1 MNMQKLNKLN
11 IQDILGL
18 TPMQEGMLFHYLS
31 NSESKQYLEQ
41 LCLTLCG
48 EIDEAIIK
56 KAWNNVVQNNEMLRT
71 IFKWDKLD
79 KPLQIILKQYEIP
92 YVQYDLSDINSSDK
106 EAKIID
112 IKDSELNVKIDI
124 SENPLRIA
132 IIKLDISKYELI
144 ITYHHILY
152 DGWSNGVVVK
162 EFVQDC
168 NSLCEDKPLSII
180 KKNSF
185 KEFIKYYQKQDKAMQ
200 ETFWREHFNAYESK
214 STIWTKPSY
223 SEIYTVNN
231 KVNYKLNNK
240 ISEDIYEFCKK
251 QKTTVAALI
260 YTAWGILLQKY
271 NNTNDI
277 VFGTT
282 VSGRNADISG
292 VEDMVGLFINTLPLR
307 VNSTEGESVQNL
319 LEKVDCILKERD
331 EYQSTSLVDI
341 KPYSGIDNKEELF
354 DTLVVIENYPIDK
367 ELLNN
372 DNPIKIEEYS
382 MTEMTNYKLT
392 LAIIDF
398 EGLEL
403 ELSYDTSIFNY
414 AEINRMLRHFENIII
429 NIIVNQVSSISQIDM
444 LTKEERQQI
453 LTDFNNTKADYPKD
467 KTIHKLFEE
476 QVEKTPDSIAIV
488 FEDKILTYRELNERT
503 NQLARILRDKGV
515 VPDSIVGIMVERSIE
530 MIVGIIGILKAGGAY
545 LPIDT
550 EYPQD
555 RIEYIAEDSKCS
567 LILTQKKLIGKVP
580 SNIQALILEDESLYV
595 GECSNPNSSA
605 GPNNLAYIIYTSGS
619 TGTPKGVM
627 LEHFGVVNT
636 LHVLKDKYPIKD
648 NDAYLLKTS
657 YTFDVSVSE
666 LFGWFMGGGRLV
678 ILKHGGEK
686 EPIEILRAVTKYQV
700 THLNFVPSMLRI
712 FVQILEDSSEKPDT
726 LKYVFS
732 AGEALT
738 IELAERF
745 RYILPNISLENLYG
759 PTETTIYATKYSL
772 SELDDNMRIAI
783 GKPIYNTT
791 AYIVDSNVRLQPIG
805 VAGELCLSGAGLA
818 RGYLNRPKLTA
829 EKFAD
834 NPFELGTKM
843 YKTGDLARWLPDG
856 NIEFLGRIDHQ
867 VKIRGY
873 RIELGEIENKL
884 LSHEAVKDTVVI
896 AKDDNNGNKYLC
908 AYIVMDYKLTIAELR
923 EHLLRDLPDYMI
935 PSYFI
940 QLEKLPL
947 TSNGKVDR
955 KTLSELDY
963 NISTGVEYEAPR
975 NSTEE
980 KLVEIWREIL
990 GVDKIGINDNFF
1002 ELGGHSLKA
1011 TSLAARIH
1019 KVLDIEIPLREIFK
1033 APTIKGISEYIKGS
1047 KESIYSSIEPI
1058 EEKDYYEMSSAQKRM
1073 YTLQQL
1079 DINST
1084 SYNMPGVIELDGDLD
1099 IEYLKE
1105 VFDKLVQRHE
1115 VLRTSFEVIEDGL
1128 VQKVHKKVEFYIEEY
1143 NVEEEK
1149 GIEEVVKGFIRA
1161 FNLLKAPLLRLGLVK
1176 THPNKHILMFDIH
1189 HIISDGVSMGILVEE
1204 FSKIYAGERLTPLRI
1219 QYKDFSEWQNELFR
1233 SKSIKAQE
1241 EYWLKQF
1248 EGEIPVLNLTT
1259 DYQRPAVQSFEGDTI
1274 QLEINKELTN
1284 KLRQIS
1290 KATGSTMYMVLLST
1304 FNILLSKYS
1313 GQEDIIVGSPIAG
1326 RPHEDLGNIIGMFVN
1341 TLAMRNYPNGEKTFK
1356 EFLKEV
1362 KENALGAYE
1371 NQDYQFEEL
1380 VEKLNVARDFSRNP
1394 LFDVMFTLQNMDMG
1408 EIAVAGLKIKP
1419 HNLEN
1424 RISKFD
1430 MTVEAV
1436 ELLDSISINL
1446 QYCTKLFSRT
1456 TIKRMY
1462 RHLENII
1469 QAVTEDIDTKLSEVY
1484 MLTEEER
1491 QQILIDFNNTKADY
1505 PKDKTIHQLFEEQ
1518 VERTPNN
1525 IAVIYEDKSL
1535 TYRELNDRAN
1545 QVAII
1550 LRNKGVGTDNI
1561 VAIMVE
1567 RSLQMIVG
1575 IIGILKAGG
1584 AYLPIDPA
1592 YPNDRIQYML
1602 KDSGTGILLTQ
1613 SWLDKGIAGVSEIIE
1628 LDNEAIYQG
1637 QTNNLGE
1644 MNKSIDLAYVIYTS
1658 GSTGA
1663 PKGVAVPHRALNNF
1677 LNTLYDKFNGQV
1689 GAGDSCLSL
1698 TNISFDVS
1706 VGEIFLP
1713 LRYGGSLAL
1722 YHNDEIIDI
1731 YRLSKFIIKNNIT
1744 FGYIPPTILK
1754 DVYELLKSS
1763 GEKISLNKILVGVE
1777 PIKDYVLYSYFSLNP
1792 SMQIVNGYGPTE
1804 ATICAT
1810 MNKLEET
1817 EITGRN
1823 VPIGKPMLNT
1833 QVYIVDKNNML
1844 QPMGIAGELCITGDG
1859 LTRGYLNRQEL
1870 TAEKFVENPFEPGT
1884 KMYKTGDLARW
1895 LPDGNIEFCGRID
1908 NQVKIR
1914 GYRIELGEIES
1925 KLLSH
1930 EDVKEA
1936 VVITRDDN
1944 NGNKLLCAYV
1954 IGEKELTVTQLRK
1967 HLFQNLPNYMIPSYF
1982 IQLDKLPL
1990 TPNGKVDRKKLP
2002 EPDASIFTGAEYE
2015 APRNNIEEKLVEIWS
2030 EILGAEKI
2038 GINDNFFE
2046 LGGHSLKATSLIAK
2060 MHKVL
2065 NVQVPLK
2072 EIFANPTIKG
2082 ISEHIR
2088 GSKENIYSSIEPIE
2102 EKEYYEM
2109 SSAQKRMYTL
2119 QQLELDSTSYNM
2131 SGVLELKGELNVQR
2145 LKEAFNIL
2153 IQRHEALRTSFEL
2166 IDEGL
2171 VQKVHNKIEFDIEEY
2186 ETEEDK
2192 GIEGLEKGFI
2202 RAFDLS
2208 KAPLLRVGLIKVQ
2221 SNEYIL
2227 MYDMHHIISDGVSM
2241 GILVEEFS
2249 RAYAG
2254 EELTSLRIQY
2264 KDFSEWQNE
2273 LFKSDKIKAQEE
2285 YWLKQFEGEIPVL
2298 NLTTDYQRPAV
2309 QSFEGDTIQFEINKE
2324 LTNKLRQISKATGS
2338 TMYMVLLSIFNIL
2351 LSKYSG
2357 QEDIIVGS
2365 PIAGRPHEDLGN
2377 IIGMFVNTLAM
2388 RNYPNGE
2395 KTFKEFL
2402 KEVKE
2407 NALGAYENQD
2417 YQFEELVEKLNVAR
2431 DFSRNPLFDVM
2442 FTLQNM
2448 DMGEIAVAGLKIK
2461 PHNLENRIS
2470 KFDMTLEAV
2479 ELVDS
2484 ISINLQYCT
2493 KLFNRMTIKR
2503 MYTHLENIIQAVTE
2517 NIDTRLSEV
2526 DMLTE
2531 EERQQI
2537 LINFNNTKAD
2547 YPKNKTIHQLFEEQ
2561 VEKTPDNIAVVYEEK
2576 SFTYRELNERA
2587 NQLARVLRDKGIKS
2601 DSIVAIMVERS
2612 LDMIVGIMGVL
2623 KSGGA
2628 YLPIDPEYP
2637 KDRIEY
2643 TLEDSEAIML
2653 LTQRS
2658 IITDISYS
2666 GEIIILNEYETCHE
2680 DKSNLEAIVKPDN
2693 LAYIIYTSGTT
2704 GKPKGAMIEHRNVVR
2719 LFFNDRALFDFTDK
2733 DVWTMF
2739 HSYCFD
2745 FSVWEMYGALLYGG
2759 KLIVIPKLIA
2769 RDTAEYLKVLE
2780 NEKVTVLN
2788 QTPSAFYRLIEEDEK
2803 AGKCELGIRYVIF
2816 GGEALMPG
2824 MLKRF
2829 YEKYPKT
2836 KLINMYGITET
2847 TVHVTYKE
2855 ITEEDIRLNISNIGK
2870 PIPTL
2875 TAYIMDKNAKLLPIG
2890 VPGELCVGGAGVCRG
2905 YLRRPELTAEKFIT
2919 NMFAQNPL
2927 ETGEKLYRSGDLVR
2941 MLPDGNMEYMGR
2953 IDQQV
2958 KIRGHRIE
2966 LGEIE
2971 SKLLKYEGIKETI
2984 VIARKDEEQNN
2995 YLCAYIVLD
3004 KEQIQHKDLTVTE
3017 LRHHLDKELPDYM
3030 IPSYFIQLE
3039 KLPLT
3044 ANGKVDRKALP
3055 EPDGNIFTGAE
3066 YEAPRNSTEEKLV
3079 EIWREILGV
3088 DKISINDNFFELGG
3102 HSLKAT
3108 SLVAKIHRELNVK
3121 IPLREIFNAPTVS
3134 QMSKYIM
3141 SSEENIYSPIK
3152 PLDKKEY
3159 YELSYSQ
3166 KRLWILHQL
3175 QPNSIAYNIPS
3186 YFILREKLNEEAFNK
3201 AFIKLIERHESLR
3214 TSFEVI
3220 DGEPVQLIYGK
3231 IDFNITKLDISN
3243 MEGENLLQKRQE
3255 IIDTELNKPLN
3266 IKIAPLYRVI
3276 LVKCK
3281 NEEYEIMIC
3290 MHHII
3295 TDGWSMNVL
3304 KSEFFTLYNSY
3315 KNGLV
3320 IELKPL
3326 AVQYK
3331 DFASWQNSLLKDGIK
3346 MQKAKEFWI
3355 KNMSGDTPI
3364 LNLPISKIVS
3374 SDLIGSSGYRCIVSS
3389 TVKNKLKQ
3397 LAREQNLSLYSI
3409 LLGILNIYLSDLT
3422 GQEDIIIGS
3431 AGSGRQHDDV
3441 KGIIGFFVNT
3451 MFIRNKIDNEDTFI
3465 NIINKVNEN
3474 IINVL
3479 EYQSYPIELLLDELK
3494 MSYPK
3499 ISIFFNMLNIE
3510 EYESEIIENLE
3521 SYHLKQLQEVKYDLV
3536 FYVREYAN
3544 AIEILVNYKSN
3555 LFKPY
3560 IVENIAN
3567 QYIQLI
3573 QYVVENF
3580 NDTIKDNKNKKVK
3593 RKLTFK

>member
-1 MNMQKLNKLN
+1 M
-11 IQDILGL
+11 
-18 TPMQEGMLFHYLS
+18 
-31 NSESKQYLEQ
+31 
-41 LCLTLCG
+41 
-48 EIDEAIIK
+48 
-56 KAWNNVVQNNEMLRT
+56 
-71 IFKWDKLD
+71 
-79 KPLQIILKQYEIP
+79 
-92 YVQYDLSDINSSDK
+92 
-106 EAKIID
+106 
-112 IKDSELNVKIDI
+112 
-124 SENPLRIA
+124 
-132 IIKLDISKYELI
+132 
-144 ITYHHILY
+144 
-152 DGWSNGVVVK
+152 
-162 EFVQDC
+162 
-168 NSLCEDKPLSII
+168 
-180 KKNSF
+180 
-185 KEFIKYYQKQDKAMQ
+185 
-200 ETFWREHFNAYESK
+200 
-214 STIWTKPSY
+214 
-223 SEIYTVNN
+223 
-231 KVNYKLNNK
+231 
-240 ISEDIYEFCKK
+240 
-251 QKTTVAALI
+251 I

-282 VSGRNADISG
+282 VSGRNTDISG

-307 VNSTEGESVQNL
+307 VNSTEGESVQSL

-341 KPYSGIDNKEELF
+341 KSYSEIDSKEELF

-367 ELLNN
+367 ALLNN
-372 DNPIKIEEYS
+372 DNPIKIEEYT

-392 LAIIDF
+392 LAIINF

-403 ELSYDTSIFNY
+403 ELSYDNSIFND

-429 NIIVNQVSSISQIDM
+429 NIIENQVSSISQVDM
-444 LTKEERQQI
+444 LTEEERHQI
-453 LTDFNNTKADYPKD
+453 LIDFNNTKAYYPKD

-476 QVEKTPDSIAIV
+476 QVSRTPESIAIV
-488 FEDKILTYRELNERT
+488 YEDRQLTYRELNERA
-503 NQLARILRDKGV
+503 NQLARLLRDKGV
-515 VPDSIVGIMVERSIE
+515 GPDNIVGIMVDKSME
-530 MIVGIIGILKAGGAY
+530 MAVGVLGILKAGGAY

-550 EYPQD
+550 DYKADRIKYFLEDSCCNILLCNNTDVKELKLDIDIIPLDDLKLLHNQENFNLENVNKPQD
-555 RIEYIAEDSKCS
+555 
-567 LILTQKKLIGKVP
+567 
-580 SNIQALILEDESLYV
+580 
-595 GECSNPNSSA
+595 
-605 GPNNLAYIIYTSGS
+605 LAYIMYTSGS
-619 TGTPKGVM
+619 TGKPKGV
-627 LEHFGVVNT
+627 LIEHRSVV
-636 LHVLKDKYPIKD
+636 
-648 NDAYLLKTS
+648 
-657 YTFDVSVSE
+657 
-666 LFGWFMGGGRLV
+666 RLV
-678 ILKHGGEK
+678 KNTNYLDFSKCSRIIQTGALVFDASIFEIWGSLLNGLMLHLVNKEVILDAAKLKNELIKNKIDTIWLTSSLFSQLASEDASMFKGCKNLLVGGDLLSVKHINAVRK
-686 EPIEILRAVTKYQV
+686 ECIGI
-700 THLNFVPSMLRI
+700 
-712 FVQILEDSSEKPDT
+712 
-726 LKYVFS
+726 
-732 AGEALT
+732 
-738 IELAERF
+738 
-745 RYILPNISLENLYG
+745 NIVNGYG
-759 PTETTIYATKYSL
+759 PTENTTFSVCHIIDKNYI
-772 SELDDNMRIAI
+772 DNIPI
-783 GKPIYNTT
+783 GKPINNST
-791 AYIVDSNVRLQPIG
+791 AYIVDRSNKLCSIG
-805 VAGELCLSGAGLA
+805 LAGELCVAGDGLA
-818 RGYLNRPKLTA
+818 RGYLNRPDLTS
-829 EKFAD
+829 EKFVQ
-834 NPFELGTKM
+834 NPFETGTRM
-843 YKTGDLARWLPDG
+843 YRTGDLARWMPNG

-873 RIELGEIENKL
+873 RIEPGEIENKL
-884 LSHEAVKDTVVI
+884 LSNDAVKETIVI
-896 AKDDNNGNKYLC
+896 ARDDNNGNKYLC
-908 AYIVMDYKLTIAELR
+908 AYVVGEKELIVSDLR
-923 EHLLRDLPDYMI
+923 AYLSKDMPDYMI

-947 TSNGKVDR
+947 TLNGKIDR
-955 KTLSELDY
+955 KALPKTDGD
-963 NISTGVEYEAPR
+963 IFTGTEYEAPR

-980 KLVEIWREIL
+980 KIVKIWREIL
-990 GVDKIGINDNFF
+990 GVEKIGINDNFF

-1011 TSLAARIH
+1011 TSLVARIH

-1033 APTIKGISEYIKGS
+1033 ASTVKGISEYIKS
-1047 KESIYSSIEPI
+1047 NEESIYSSIEPI

-1105 VFDKLVQRHE
+1105 VFDRLIQRHE

-1128 VQKVHKKVEFYIEEY
+1128 VQRVHKKVEFGIEEY
-1143 NVEEEK
+1143 KVEEEK

-1161 FNLLKAPLLRLGLVK
+1161 FNLIKAPLLRLGLVK
-1176 THPNKHILMFDIH
+1176 TQSNKHILMFDMH

-1204 FSKIYAGERLTPLRI
+1204 FSKAYAGEELTPLRI
-1219 QYKDFSEWQNELFR
+1219 QYKDFSEWQNALFR
-1233 SKSIKAQE
+1233 SDSIKAQE
-1241 EYWLKQF
+1241 DYWIKQF
-1248 EGEIPVLNLTT
+1248 EGEIPVLNLNT
-1259 DYQRPAVQSFEGDTI
+1259 DYQRPAVQSFEGDSI
-1274 QLEINKELTN
+1274 QLEVDKELTN
-1284 KLRQIS
+1284 KLRQIA
-1290 KATGSTMYMVLLST
+1290 KDTGSTMYMVLLST

-1326 RPHEDLGNIIGMFVN
+1326 RPHADLDNIIGMFVN

-1394 LFDVMFTLQNMDMG
+1394 LFDVMFTLQNVDMG
-1408 EIAVAGLKIKP
+1408 EIEVAGIKLKP

-1436 ELLDSISINL
+1436 ELVNSMSINI

-1456 TIKRMY
+1456 TIERMY

-1469 QAVTEDIDTKLSEVY
+1469 QAVTENIDIKLSQVD

-1518 VERTPNN
+1518 AEKTPDN
-1525 IAVIYEDKSL
+1525 IAVVYEDKSL
-1535 TYRELNDRAN
+1535 TYRELNERAN
-1545 QVAII
+1545 QVARV
-1550 LRNKGVGTDNI
+1550 LRNKGVSTDNI
-1561 VAIMVE
+1561 VTIMVE
-1567 RSLQMIVG
+1567 RSLQLIVG

-1584 AYLPIDPA
+1584 AYLPIDPS
-1592 YPNDRIQYML
+1592 YPSDRIQYML
-1602 KDSGTGILLTQ
+1602 ADSGTRILLTQ
-1613 SWLDKGIAGVSEIIE
+1613 SWLDKGITGVSEIIE
-1628 LDNEAIYQG
+1628 LDNEAVYQG

-1644 MNKSIDLAYVIYTS
+1644 MNKSFDLAYVIYTS

-1663 PKGVAVPHRALNNF
+1663 PKGVAVPHRALSNF

-1713 LRYGGSLAL
+1713 LRYGGSLTL

-1777 PIKDYVLYSYFSLNP
+1777 PIKDYVLFSYFSLNP
-1792 SMQIVNGYGPTE
+1792 SMQIVNGYGQRTE

-1810 MNKLEET
+1810 MNKLEKT

-1823 VPIGKPMLNT
+1823 VPIGKPILNA

-1844 QPMGIAGELCITGDG
+1844 QPVGISGELCIAGDG

-1870 TAEKFVENPFEPGT
+1870 TAEKFVENPFKSGT

-1914 GYRIELGEIES
+1914 GYRIELGEIEN

-1930 EDVKEA
+1930 EAVKEA

-1944 NGNKLLCAYV
+1944 SGNKLLCAYV
-1954 IGEKELTVTQLRK
+1954 VGEKELTVTQLRK
-1967 HLFQNLPNYMIPSYF
+1967 HLFQSLPNYMIPSYF
-1982 IQLDKLPL
+1982 IQLDKFPL
-1990 TPNGKVDRKKLP
+1990 TTNGKVDRKKLP
-2002 EPDASIFTGAEYE
+2002 EPDGSIFTGAEYE
-2015 APRNNIEEKLVEIWS
+2015 APRDSIEEDLVKIWN
-2030 EILGAEKI
+2030 EVLGVEKI

-2060 MHKVL
+2060 IHKVL

-2088 GSKENIYSSIEPIE
+2088 GSKENIYSSVEPIG

-2119 QQLELDSTSYNM
+2119 QQLELNSTSYNM
-2131 SGVLELKGELNVQR
+2131 PGVFKLKGELNVQR

-2153 IQRHEALRTSFEL
+2153 IQRHEALRTSFDMVE
-2166 IDEGL
+2166 EGL
-2171 VQKVHNKIEFDIEEY
+2171 IQKVHSKVEFDIEEY
-2186 ETEEDK
+2186 EAEEDK
-2192 GIEGLEKGFI
+2192 EIEGLERGFI
-2202 RAFDLS
+2202 RAFDLL

-2221 SNEYIL
+2221 SNKHIL
-2227 MYDMHHIISDGVSM
+2227 MFDMHHIISDGVSM

-2249 RAYAG
+2249 KAYAG
-2254 EELTSLRIQY
+2254 EELTPLRIQY
-2264 KDFSEWQNE
+2264 KDFSEWQNA
-2273 LFKSDKIKAQEE
+2273 LFRSDSIKAQED
-2285 YWLKQFEGEIPVL
+2285 YWIKQFEGEIPVL
-2298 NLTTDYQRPAV
+2298 NLNTDYQRPAV
-2309 QSFEGDTIQFEINKE
+2309 QSFEGDSIQLEVDKE
-2324 LTNKLRQISKATGS
+2324 LTNKLRQIAKDTGS
-2338 TMYMVLLSIFNIL
+2338 TMYMVLLSTFNIL

-2365 PIAGRPHEDLGN
+2365 PIAGRPHADLDN

-2442 FTLQNM
+2442 FTLQNV
-2448 DMGEIAVAGLKIK
+2448 DMGEIEVAGIKLK
-2461 PHNLENRIS
+2461 PHNLENKIS
-2470 KFDMTLEAV
+2470 KFDMNVEAV
-2479 ELVDS
+2479 ELVNS
-2484 ISINLQYCT
+2484 MSINIQYCT
-2493 KLFNRMTIKR
+2493 KLFSRTTIER
-2503 MYTHLENIIQAVTE
+2503 MYRHLENIIQAVTE
-2517 NIDTRLSEV
+2517 NIDIKLSQV

-2537 LINFNNTKAD
+2537 LIDFNNTKAD
-2547 YPKNKTIHQLFEEQ
+2547 YPKDKTIHQLFEEQ
-2561 VEKTPDNIAVVYEEK
+2561 AEKTPDNIAVVYEDK
-2576 SFTYRELNERA
+2576 SLTYRELNERA
-2587 NQLARVLRDKGIKS
+2587 NQVARVLRNKGVS
-2601 DSIVAIMVERS
+2601 TDNIVAIMVEKS

-2643 TLEDSEAIML
+2643 MLEDSEAIML
-2653 LTQRS
+2653 LTQKS
-2658 IITDISYS
+2658 VSTDISYS
-2666 GEIIILNEYETCHE
+2666 GEAIILDEYETCHE
-2680 DKSNLEAIVKPDN
+2680 DKNNLEAIAKPAN

-2759 KLIVIPKLIA
+2759 KLVVIPKLIA

-2780 NEKVTVLN
+2780 KEKVTVLN

-2803 AGKCELGIRYVIF
+2803 AGKCELSIRYVIF

-2875 TAYIMDKNAKLLPIG
+2875 TAYIIDKNAKLLPIG
-2890 VPGELCVGGAGVCRG
+2890 VPGELCVGGEGVCRG
-2905 YLRRPELTAEKFIT
+2905 YLRRPELTAEKFIV
-2919 NMFAQNPL
+2919 NMFAHNPL

-2941 MLPDGNMEYMGR
+2941 MLSDGNMEYLGR

-2971 SKLLKYEGIKETI
+2971 SRLLKYEGIKETI
-2984 VIARKDEEQNN
+2984 VIARKDEGQNS

-3004 KEQIQHKDLTVTE
+3004 KEQIQHKDLTVVE

-3044 ANGKVDRKALP
+3044 ANGKVDRKILP
-3055 EPDGNIFTGAE
+3055 VPDGSIFTGTE
-3066 YEAPRNSTEEKLV
+3066 FKAPTNSTEEKLV
-3079 EIWREILGV
+3079 VIWREILGIE
-3088 DKISINDNFFELGG
+3088 KIGIDDNFFELGG

-3108 SLVAKIHRELNVK
+3108 SLAAKIHRELNVK
-3121 IPLREIFNAPTVS
+3121 IPLKEIFNAPTVS
-3134 QMSKYIM
+3134 QMSEYIM
-3141 SSEENIYSPIK
+3141 SSEENIYSPIQ
-3152 PLDKKEY
+3152 PLDEKEY
-3159 YELSYSQ
+3159 YDLSYSQ

-3220 DGEPVQLIYGK
+3220 DGDPVQLIYDK
-3231 IDFNITKLDISN
+3231 IDFNITKFDISN
-3243 MEGENLLQKRQE
+3243 MEGEQLLQKRQE
-3255 IIDTELNKPLN
+3255 IIDTELNKPIN

-3304 KSEFFTLYNSY
+3304 KREFFTLYNSY
-3315 KNGLV
+3315 KNGLA

-3326 AVQYK
+3326 TVQYK
-3331 DFASWQNSLLKDGIK
+3331 DFASWQNSLLKDEIK
-3346 MQKAKEFWI
+3346 MQKAKEFWM
-3355 KNMSGDTPI
+3355 KNMSGDNPI
-3364 LNLPISKIVS
+3364 LNLPISKIGS
-3374 SDLIGSSGYRCIVSS
+3374 TDLSGSSVYRCIVSS
-3389 TVKNKLKQ
+3389 MVKNKLKQ
-3397 LAREQNLSLYSI
+3397 LAQEQNLSLYSI

-3451 MFIRNKIDNEDTFI
+3451 MFIRNKIDIEDTFK
-3465 NIINKVNEN
+3465 NIINEINED

-3494 MSYPK
+3494 ISYPK

-3510 EYESEIIENLE
+3510 EYESEVIENLE

-3560 IVENIAN
+3560 IVENMAN
-3567 QYIQLI
+3567 QYIKLI
-3573 QYVVENF
+3573 EYVVENF